1 MNINELVRIHDKNQ
15 FEIKLGYLINNKKK
29 NTEYS
34 INIYFFIPKNLG
46 INKYTYSNH
55 HFFEDFYSY
64 VRLITPK
71 DSLKSLISRLNKL
84 HEFLKK
90 YNFEIDKHLNHINYE
105 LKMTICSYRAYLRDF
120 SKKILNKA
128 KCEKKSITELI
139 EDITTFREI
148 IRKISL
154 FYHNTK
160 NEKLIDLFKF
170 TDEYSSL
177 LTDVYLFR
185 ILKPLLSENKVE
197 LTTKIKDFLKREI
210 KYRAENGMSVV
221 TSCDANNEELIY
233 KYSVYKKYFYNIL
246 FLSQKKKEDATEL
259 RHFAYAIA
267 AGIAMIFATSI
278 AFITQKKYGNLT
290 MSFFVALVISY
301 MFKDRIKD
309 FFRQMFDNKF
319 IFKKVY
325 DFRNKIYDLERFR
338 LFGFYKERVRFI
350 SEKDVPKKILATRLK
365 KTDSNITTWYLGE
378 NILKYE
384 KKIKLYN
391 DKIINSFK
399 DKIEGLNDIVRF
411 NINKFTKKMDD
422 PTLILYTFSNNS
434 LKKVKASKVYHI
446 NLVIEFQSE
455 DKQYFYKVRLILTK
469 DGIKRIE
476 IPEYD
481 LTIENEHI
489 I

>member
-29 NTEYS
+29 NTEYN

-46 INKYTYSNH
+46 INKYTYTNH

-71 DSLKSLISRLNKL
+71 DTLKSLISRLEKL
-84 HEFLKK
+84 HIFLKEQK
-90 YNFEIDKHLNHINYE
+90 LVIDKHFDHINYE

-120 SKKILNKA
+120 SKILNKA
-128 KCEKKSITELI
+128 ECKKESIIELLK
-139 EDITTFREI
+139 DVSTFREVI
-148 IRKISL
+148 KQISL
-154 FYHNTK
+154 FYQYAK
-160 NEKLIDLFKF
+160 NERLIDLFKF

-185 ILKPLLSENKVE
+185 ILKLLLPENKVE
-197 LTTKIKDFLKREI
+197 ITSKIKDFLKKESQ
-210 KYRAENGMSVV
+210 YRAEKGMSVV
-221 TSCDANNEELIY
+221 TSNDANNEELIY
-233 KYSVYKKYFYNIL
+233 KYSVYKKFFYNIL
-246 FLSQKKKEDATEL
+246 FLSQKRKEDATEL

-278 AFITQKKYGNLT
+278 AFISQKKYGNLT
-290 MSFFVALVISY
+290 MSFFVALVVSY

-309 FFRQMFDNKF
+309 FFKQMFDNRF

-338 LFGFYKERVRFI
+338 LFGFYKERVRFV
-350 SEKDVPKKILATRLK
+350 SENDVPKRILETRLK
-365 KTDSNITTWYLGE
+365 KTDSNLTTWYLGE

-391 DKIINSFK
+391 DKITNSFK

-422 PTLILYTFSNNS
+422 PTLILYSISEDS
-434 LKKVKASKVYHI
+434 LKKIEASKVYHI

-455 DKQYFYKVRLILTK
+455 DKKHLYKVRLILTK
-469 DGIKRIE
+469 EGIKRIE

-481 LTIENEHI
+481 LTIKNEHI